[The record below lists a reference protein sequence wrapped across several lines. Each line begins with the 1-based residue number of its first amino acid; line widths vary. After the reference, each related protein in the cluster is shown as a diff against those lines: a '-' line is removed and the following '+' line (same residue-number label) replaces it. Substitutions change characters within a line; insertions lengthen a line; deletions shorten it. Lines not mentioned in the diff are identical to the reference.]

1 MSDPEFGLELLT
13 YAAEID
19 ELDTAHDVL
28 DRLHAVTS
36 QRCGLNVLLAA
47 LFPFSWA
54 DWSSVEEGKTVFL
67 HESAPKGWW
76 EHHLELMRAYQHPGV
91 MMAQSSLTATTWTES
106 RRVLDPVGVD
116 RWPYDLALK
125 YGMRDG
131 LLCPIS
137 GRWIV
142 VYWSRRAL
150 SNTFT
155 PQLKVLLFTGAYFAA
170 VRLQRLTGPM
180 MGRLSEQMRLT
191 PRELAVLRLFSIGK
205 RIKETAEFLQLG
217 EETIRTH
224 LKNAEAK
231 LGVHDRAHAVAQAL
245 RLHLIP

>member
-1 MSDPEFGLELLT
+1 
-13 YAAEID
+13 
-19 ELDTAHDVL
+19 
-28 DRLHAVTS
+28 
-36 QRCGLNVLLAA
+36 
-47 LFPFSWA
+47 
-54 DWSSVEEGKTVFL
+54 
-67 HESAPKGWW
+67 
-76 EHHLELMRAYQHPGV
+76 

-131 LLCPIS
+131 LLCPIG

-142 VYWSRRAL
+142 VYWSRKAL
-150 SNTFT
+150 SNTLT
-155 PQLKVLLFTGAYFAA
+155 PQLRVLFFTGAYFAA
-170 VRLQRLTGPM
+170 VRLQRLIGPL
-180 MGRLSEQMRLT
+180 MGRLGKRMRLT
-191 PRELAVLRLFSIGK
+191 PRELAVLRSFSIGK
-205 RIKETAEFLQLG
+205 HIKETAELLQLG

-224 LKNAEAK
+224 LKRAEVK